1 MASPGRRK
9 PVIDIPSP
17 GKLKRK
23 RAEGDHRPE
32 PREDGRDSAPRIRLD
47 DAAALTMAVGHDESY
62 GALVEQQLRKEEGGS
77 GEVNEVQPAPSTPSA
92 VKGAEACPP
101 PTVVPELIGKH
112 PFHCILSSLPST
124 RETNMSAAREDT
136 STLSPLQQKIESH
149 FGLEIL
155 LKHREL
161 RLIEQEL
168 AKCQVALEQL
178 RRCQLIPYPTSVST
192 PTAMANVSN
201 GIGPALLPTAGEK
214 PPESPAPW
222 GVTDGP
228 YTKHYARWL
237 IPDGRFDGACDEDT
251 AAVAGKGMF
260 EGRTT
265 RGSLTDSTPL
275 ASKARPQRGS
285 AGAKLQALSSGY
297 PTPRERAGPLI
308 IKRSDG
314 QFVKLVCLDC
324 ERGDFSSAQGF
335 INHCRIAHHKS
346 FESHDA
352 AAMACGQVIDG
363 DGMSGGPT
371 DSPTT
376 GVSGLVHPL
385 IKTAPTT
392 PVPATSKNSTWV
404 KSTTSGRSGNQTT
417 APPTASS
424 KDSSVQ
430 LAERKKQDPP
440 GGGGPSGQ
448 NGSHRENAAPD
459 FVPSLQTPHLSALM
473 KKKGFNG
480 NLGEMVIEAAKKLDI
495 GMYSSTEDEE
505 CWKEDMAIDAT
516 ATNGQQRKPRRPFGG
531 IDGACDE
538 DGSYVVGGRMPARAG
553 MSPSRI
559 MLGRPGSSKGPDK
572 AGRKPGGSLYTGTA
586 SLQTYQP
593 ARMNLSSKPPVVKHQ
608 EDEGVVILDHQQV
621 PIDLSPHTS
630 SASESL
636 PNAPSLVSDDGDYA
650 ANSSD
655 DSESPCSVADADDE
669 DDVMDFGVEVGAYD
683 DETTGCGSES
693 TTTDADLTSLGDMG
707 TPLGSRVNNTPGT
720 KQNAVRKVK
729 GVRGSRK

>member
-1 MASPGRRK
+1 
-9 PVIDIPSP
+9 VIDFPSP

-32 PREDGRDSAPRIRLD
+32 PREDGRDSALRIRLD
-47 DAAALTMAVGHDESY
+47 DGAALAKAMGHDESY
-62 GALVEQQLRKEEGGS
+62 GALVEQQLRKEEGGLN
-77 GEVNEVQPAPSTPSA
+77 EVNEVQPALSAPATPSL
-92 VKGAEACPP
+92 VKGVEGCSHI
-101 PTVVPELIGKH
+101 VPELIGKH
-112 PFHCILSSLPST
+112 LLYLITLA
-124 RETNMSAAREDT
+124 RETNMSSTREDSSSLT
-136 STLSPLQQKIESH
+136 PLQQKIESH
-149 FGLEIL
+149 FSLEIL

-178 RRCQLIPYPTSVST
+178 RRCQLIPYPSSTPT
-192 PTAMANVSN
+192 PTAMLNVSN
-201 GIGPALLPTAGEK
+201 GTGPALFPAAGER

-228 YTKHYARWL
+228 YTKHYAKWL
-237 IPDGRFDGACDEDT
+237 IPDGRFDGAGDDET
-251 AAVAGKGMF
+251 IAVAGKGIF
-260 EGRTT
+260 EGRAT

-297 PTPRERAGPLI
+297 PTARERAGPLI

-314 QFVKLVCLDC
+314 QYVKLVCLDC

-352 AAMACGQVIDG
+352 AAMACGQVIDS
-363 DGMSGGPT
+363 DGISGGST

-376 GVSGLVHPL
+376 GVTGLVHPL
-385 IKTAPTT
+385 IRTAPTT
-392 PVPATSKNSTWV
+392 PVPTNSRNSSWI
-404 KSTTSGRSGNQTT
+404 KAAASGRLGNQTVT
-417 APPTASS
+417 PNGSS
-424 KDSSVQ
+424 KSSTVQ
-430 LAERKKQDPP
+430 LAERKKQDPI
-440 GGGGPSGQ
+440 GPSSQ
-448 NGSHRENAAPD
+448 AESLKETAAPD

-473 KKKGFNG
+473 KKKGFSG
-480 NLGEMVIEAAKKLDI
+480 NLGEMVGEAAKKLEI
-495 GMYSSTEDEE
+495 GTYSSTEDEE
-505 CWKEDMAIDAT
+505 CWKEDIVTDAA
-516 ATNGQQRKPRRPFGG
+516 ATDGQQRKPRRAFSGF
-531 IDGACDE
+531 DGTCDE
-538 DGSYVVGGRMPARAG
+538 DESYVVGGRMPARAG

-559 MLGRPGSSKGPDK
+559 MLGRPGSSKGLDK
-572 AGRKPGGSLYTGTA
+572 TGRKPGGLYTGTA
-586 SLQTYQP
+586 SLQSYQST
-593 ARMNLSSKPPVVKHQ
+593 RINLSSKPPVVKHQ
-608 EDEGVVILDHQQV
+608 EDEGVVLLDHPQV
-621 PIDLSPHTS
+621 PIDLSPHAS

-707 TPLGSRVNNTPGT
+707 TPLGGRVNHTPGT
-720 KQNAVRKVK
+720 KQKAVRKVK

>member
-9 PVIDIPSP
+9 PVIDFPSP

-23 RAEGDHRPE
+23 RAEGDDRPE
-32 PREDGRDSAPRIRLD
+32 AVDDGRDSALRMRLD
-47 DAAALTMAVGHDESY
+47 EGTTFAKTMGHDESY
-62 GALVEQQLRKEEGGS
+62 CALVEQQLRKEEGGLN
-77 GEVNEVQPAPSTPSA
+77 EVNEVLQPSLGAIATPSVVDDVA
-92 VKGAEACPP
+92 GCSH
-101 PTVVPELIGKH
+101 TVPELLGRH
-112 PFHCILSSLPST
+112 PLRPTVLAYQTNTPPTRKDTTSLT
-124 RETNMSAAREDT
+124 
-136 STLSPLQQKIESH
+136 PLQQKIESH
-149 FGLEIL
+149 FSLEIL
-155 LKHREL
+155 LKHREM

-178 RRCQLIPYPTSVST
+178 RRCQLIPYPSSLST

-201 GIGPALLPTAGEK
+201 GTGPALFPGVGEK
-214 PPESPAPW
+214 IPDSPSPW

-237 IPDGRFDGACDEDT
+237 IPDGRFDGAGDEDIM
-251 AAVAGKGMF
+251 AIAGKGIF
-260 EGRTT
+260 EGRAT
-265 RGSLTDSTPL
+265 RGSLTDSTPQ

-297 PTPRERAGPLI
+297 PTAREKAGPLI

-314 QFVKLVCLDC
+314 QYVKLVCLDC

-363 DGMSGGPT
+363 DGASPGST
-371 DSPTT
+371 DSPTA
-376 GVSGLVHPL
+376 GVTGLVHPL
-385 IKTAPTT
+385 IRTAPTT
-392 PVPATSKNSTWV
+392 PIPSVSKN
-404 KSTTSGRSGNQTT
+404 
-417 APPTASS
+417 PPWAKATASGFSGGQNATRGGGS
-424 KDSSVQ
+424 KSASIQ
-430 LAERKKQDPP
+430 LAERKKKDPRSLTNQTETP
-440 GGGGPSGQ
+440 M
-448 NGSHRENAAPD
+448 EIAAPD
-459 FVPSLQTPHLSALM
+459 FIPSLQTPHLSALM
-473 KKKGFNG
+473 KKKGFSG
-480 NLGEMVIEAAKKLDI
+480 NLGEMVGEAAKKFEF

-505 CWKEDMAIDAT
+505 CWKENITTDSAAKD
-516 ATNGQQRKPRRPFGG
+516 NQQRKRRRPFGSF
-531 IDGACDE
+531 DGPCDE
-538 DGSYVVGGRMPARAG
+538 DESYVVGGRMPARAG
-553 MSPSRI
+553 MSPSRAV
-559 MLGRPGSSKGPDK
+559 LGRPGSSKGLDK

-586 SLQTYQP
+586 SLPPYQS
-593 ARMNLSSKPPVVKHQ
+593 NHVSLSSKPPITKHQ
-608 EDEGVVILDHQQV
+608 EDEGVVILDHSQV

-669 DDVMDFGVEVGAYD
+669 EDVMDFGVEVGDYD

-693 TTTDADLTSLGDMG
+693 TATDGDLTSLG
-707 TPLGSRVNNTPGT
+707 TPLGGRVSHAPGT
-720 KQNAVRKVK
+720 KQNTVRKVK